1 MEANEV
7 TVKHVQIIMTE
18 KEATWLWR
26 LVQNQSV
33 PDETQS
39 EKTMREKL
47 WHQLANVVGK
57 GV

>member
-7 TVKHVQIIMTE
+7 TVKHVQLIMTE
-18 KEATWLWR
+18 KEATWLWQ
-26 LVQNQSV
+26 LVQNPSRV
-33 PDETQS
+33 DETQS
-39 EKTMREKL
+39 EKIMREKL

>member
-1 MEANEV
+1 MEANEI
-7 TVKHVQIIMTE
+7 TVKHVQLVMTE

-26 LVQNQSV
+26 IVQNPTV
-33 PDETQS
+33 PDETMT
-39 EKTMREKL
+39 EKAMREKL